1 MNPGRAATGDSGI
14 AGWLDAEWNAA
25 LEAGAADPD
34 PEMDRLVDSPVGS
47 IRYAVLTQLLGKVA
61 DHARD
66 LLCLQQGDP
75 GDAEA
80 AGRWDPRSFCI
91 AVVVPWAQRNRNVLG
106 TSGDPYVSN
115 PLRRPRLDGGEAVQR
130 PAEWAALV
138 AFLRRLEDADGPAAV
153 EDAAR
158 RGLRSAA
165 RRLNALAVEYPA
177 PLRLSLDRLAELID
191 GFLAGRSQG
200 LRPLVVATAL
210 MRTLGEAFALF
221 PRVEGQGLNEPDAA
235 RGMPAD
241 VMCYGP
247 DGELRLAVEVKDRD
261 LTLVDVEATLT
272 KSRRHRL
279 TNVLFAAP
287 GVRER
292 DSAAVRARIAD
303 EWARGANVYRIPIAE
318 LARAAFVLLDESWRV
333 RFARAV
339 GAELDARGA
348 EYRHRR
354 DWSSLLAAS

>member
-1 MNPGRAATGDSGI
+1 MNGARAAMSNVRL
-14 AGWLDAEWNAA
+14 AARLDGEWTAA
-25 LEAGAADPD
+25 LEAGADAADP
-34 PEMDRLVDSPVGS
+34 EADRLVGSPVRS

-61 DHARD
+61 DPSRD
-66 LLCLQQGDP
+66 LLCLQRGE
-75 GDAEA
+75 AEGA
-80 AGRWDPRSFCI
+80 EEAGRWDPRSFCS
-91 AVVVPWAQRNRNVLG
+91 AVVVPWVQRNRDVLG
-106 TSGDPYVSN
+106 TSADPYVSN
-115 PLRRPRLDGGEAVQR
+115 PLRRPRLDGGEALRQ
-130 PAEWAALV
+130 PAEWAALA
-138 AFLRRLEDADGPAAV
+138 AFLRALEDAGTPAAV

-158 RGLRSAA
+158 RCLRSAA

-191 GFLAGRSQG
+191 RFLAGRSRG
-200 LRPLVVATAL
+200 LRPLAVTTAL

-221 PRVEGQGLNEPDAA
+221 SRVEGQGLNEPDAA

-261 LTLVDVEATLT
+261 LTLADAEATLA
-272 KSRRHRL
+272 KSRRYGIA
-279 TNVLFAAP
+279 NVLFAAP
-287 GVRER
+287 GVRRR
-292 DSAAVRARIAD
+292 DADAVRARIAD
-303 EWARGANVYRIPIAE
+303 EWAKGANVYRVPIAE
-318 LARAAFVLLDESWRV
+318 LARAAFVLPDERWRV

-354 DWSSLLAAS
+354 DWSDLLAAS